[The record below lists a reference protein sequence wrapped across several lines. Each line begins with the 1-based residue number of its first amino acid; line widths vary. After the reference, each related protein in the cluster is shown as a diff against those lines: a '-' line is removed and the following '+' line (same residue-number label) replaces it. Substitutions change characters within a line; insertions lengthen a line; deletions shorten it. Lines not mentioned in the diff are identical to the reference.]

1 MKKLLIILFTL
12 ATLTNVIAQNES
24 SATNPES
31 GEVTLYPAVA
41 VPQFTLY
48 EIYCT
53 GNPLYMSLIT
63 LCLVG
68 IFLAAWKMPSRVK
81 ELGLLALVI
90 GICGFL
96 IGVFQA
102 NSVLMQV
109 GDISPAVISGGLRAA
124 VIAPIWGLIVYGIS
138 LLIRMVQKPKTI

>member
-12 ATLTNVIAQNES
+12 ATLTSVIAQNEH
-24 SATNPES
+24 SATTPES

-41 VPQFTLY
+41 VPQFSLY
-48 EIYCT
+48 EIYCA

-68 IFLAAWKMPSRVK
+68 IFLATWKMPSRVK
-81 ELGLLALVI
+81 ELGILALVI

-109 GDISPAVISGGLRAA
+109 GDISPAVVCGGFRAA

>member
-1 MKKLLIILFTL
+1 MKKLLLVLFTL
-12 ATLTNVIAQNES
+12 ATLLNAVAQNAPS
-24 SATNPES
+24 VPNPDS
-31 GEVTLYPAVA
+31 GEVTLYEAVA
-41 VPQFTLY
+41 VPQFSLY
-48 EIYCT
+48 EIYCA

-68 IFLAAWKMPSRVK
+68 IFLAAWKIPSRVK
-81 ELGLLALVI
+81 ELGLLALII

-109 GDISPAVISGGLRAA
+109 GDISPAVVCGGLRAS
-124 VIAPIWGLIVYGIS
+124 VIAPIWGLIVYSIS
-138 LLIRMVQKPKTI
+138 LLIRIVQKPKTI